1 MSRQFHHAGFMI
13 AFFLSSLMIVF
24 ASVSSHAQ
32 QTSILEQFGGA
43 TSSATQPDMT
53 QAGIERL
60 LRDLENPE
68 QLNQLKENLRLL
80 LAAQA
85 ADPASQVS
93 EPEGLV
99 AHLLSSVS
107 ESMRNVNRQFAASAD
122 KFLEIPSLLRELAVQ
137 AQDPAVLRTWGEMTG
152 KIILVLLVGW
162 LAQVLV
168 SRLLGGMRKALEDR
182 KEDRQWFRTLL
193 LFGRSLLDLIPII
206 AFGLAAYGVLTLLDP
221 RVVTRLVALTLV
233 NSSVLVRVI
242 LTFTRL
248 VLVPGVPSLSIL
260 PMRSESRRYFY
271 IWMRRVV
278 RIGVYGYF
286 LLEAALIL
294 GIPASLHHFLL
305 KMLGLIITLMVIIFI
320 LQNRADVASW
330 LRRGQSFPDQEAS
343 SASEAND
350 PIVRQHQVADALRRR
365 LAEFWHIL
373 AVMIVVGIYGTW
385 VLEVEGGA
393 YFVVRA
399 VIMTMAIVALTAF
412 LDRMSRRGINR
423 LFKISDELKEDHPL
437 LEARANRYL
446 PLFRHTINILLYIVA
461 FFSIM
466 QIWGMGAFNWLLSP
480 QGSAI
485 ISSLLFICLI
495 IAGTFL
501 LWELISARIE
511 ISLDKER
518 RNAADR
524 KSSTRALTL
533 LPMLSNVFWIVL
545 VIIAGM
551 SVLAHLGFN
560 IAPLLAGA
568 GVIGLAVGFGAQT
581 LVRDVISGAF
591 ILLEDSIAVGDWVEA
606 GGHSGTVEHLTI
618 RTVTLR
624 DLAGTVNIIPF
635 GEVSAIRNFNRG
647 YGYALID
654 AGVAYREDYGEVV
667 QALQDVAAELRQD
680 PVWGPDILEDLEV
693 FGLNNL
699 SDSAVEIRVRLKT
712 MPSRQFTIRRAFLQK
727 MKRIFDERGIE
738 IPFPHQ
744 TIWFGEDKK
753 GFAPP
758 IRVIRESKDH
768 RPSPPLLSSPGETRE
783 KQEIQYT
790 SESQASKE
798 VVREQ
803 EKSELEREEIERV
816 ETESKT

>member
-1 MSRQFHHAGFMI
+1 MFRQVILAGFTI
-13 AFFLSSLMIVF
+13 LSFLSLLMIVIPP
-24 ASVSSHAQ
+24 ASSYAQ
-32 QTSILEQFGGA
+32 QTSILEQFGVALGG
-43 TSSATQPDMT
+43 SAQPGIT
-53 QAGIERL
+53 QAGVERL
-60 LRDLENPE
+60 LRDLEDPE
-68 QLNQLKENLRLL
+68 QLERLKENLRLL

-85 ADPASQVS
+85 ADPDSPVS
-93 EPEGLV
+93 DPEGLV
-99 AHLLSSVS
+99 VDLLSSVS
-107 ESMRNVNRQFAASAD
+107 GSMQEVNRLFAESMD
-122 KFLEIPSLLRELAVQ
+122 KLLEIPALLGDLAVQ
-137 AQDPAVLRTWGEMTG
+137 AQDPAVLRTWGEMLG
-152 KIILVLLVGW
+152 KIVLVLVVGL
-162 LAQVLV
+162 LAQMLV
-168 SRLLGGMRKALEDR
+168 SRLFGGIHKTLEDR
-182 KEDRQWFRTLL
+182 EADRKWFRILL
-193 LFGRSLLDLIPII
+193 LFGRTLLDLIPII
-206 AFGLAAYGVLTLLDP
+206 AFGLAAYGMLLLLDP

-248 VLVPGVPSLSIL
+248 VLAPKVPSLSIL
-260 PMRSESRRYFY
+260 PMRSESQRYLY

-286 LLEAALIL
+286 LLEAAFIL
-294 GIPASLHHFLL
+294 GIPANLHLFLL

-330 LRRGQSFPDQEAS
+330 LRRGQPAPDHIPSEPDAS
-343 SASEAND
+343 D
-350 PIVRQHQVADALRRR
+350 PAVRQHQVADALRRR
-365 LAEFWHIL
+365 LASFWHIL

-399 VIMTMAIVALTAF
+399 VILTLLIVGLTAL
-412 LDRMSRRGINR
+412 LDRMSRRSIYR

-446 PLFRHTINILLYIVA
+446 PLFRHTIHTLLYLVA

-466 QIWGMGAFNWLLSP
+466 QVWGLGAFNWLLSP

-485 ISSLLFICLI
+485 ISSLLVICLI

-501 LWELISARIE
+501 VWELISARIE

-618 RTVTLR
+618 RTMTLR
-624 DLAGTVNIIPF
+624 DLAGTVQIIPF
-635 GEVSAIRNFNRG
+635 GEVTAIRNFNRG

-680 PVWGPDILEDLEV
+680 PLWGPEILDDLEV

-712 MPSRQFTIRRAFLQK
+712 LPSRQFSIRRAFLEK

-758 IRVIRESKDH
+758 MRVIRESKDYQ
-768 RPSPPLLSSPGETRE
+768 SSPAPITSSERPRQ

-790 SESQASKE
+790 SETQASKE

-803 EKSELEREEIERV
+803 EKNALEQE
-816 ETESKT
+816 ETERIAMERKG